1 MNEDNLEPIE
11 DLLRG
16 LPLRR
21 PSPALDDRVLAARPK
36 SVPASRRR
44 KWAGLLTATATVAAG
59 LLAVV
64 LLWNRGNDQPQQAA
78 TPKPQPPASV
88 GASVPTEEVVQSN
101 GGPVTRRLRQ
111 QVVREVRSLDRQH
124 DAVIE
129 WRSEQTEIVPWQY
142 N

>member
-1 MNEDNLEPIE
+1 LERDMNEENWEPIE

-36 SVPASRRR
+36 SLVASRRR
-44 KWAGLLTATATVAAG
+44 QWAGLLTATATVAAG
-59 LLAVV
+59 LLAVF
-64 LLWNRGNDQPQQAA
+64 LLWNRGGDRPEQAA
-78 TPKPQPPASV
+78 TPKPPAVIGVSV
-88 GASVPTEEVVQSN
+88 TAQ
-101 GGPVTRRLRQ
+101 GGPAIRRVRQ
-111 QVVREVRSLDRQH
+111 LQIVREVRWLDSQH
-124 DAVIE
+124 YAVIE